1 MEEETINLILRKL
14 LRILLQIVL
23 RFDFYF
29 QESPPVEPI
38 LHTGEDMDEFMAKLG
53 EYNWAN
59 ETLVMNMA
67 QPAKKKGKKR
77 AASKGKKG
85 GKNLR
90 KNIQNVI
97 EVFNILY
104 FLFIITDGSVDVFV
118 TGFVTCIIDFLI
130 RSKVFSF

>member
-1 MEEETINLILRKL
+1 M
-14 LRILLQIVL
+14 L

-29 QESPPVEPI
+29 QESPPVGPI

-53 EYNWAN
+53 EYDWAN

-85 GKNLR
+85 GKPAKKAKR
-90 KNIQNVI
+90 TESEEEHSECDRGI
-97 EVFNILY
+97 
-104 FLFIITDGSVDVFV
+104 
-118 TGFVTCIIDFLI
+118 
-130 RSKVFSF
+130 

>member
-23 RFDFYF
+23 RFNFYF

-38 LHTGEDMDEFMAKLG
+38 LHTGEDMGEFMAKLG
-53 EYNWAN
+53 EYDWAN

-67 QPAKKKGKKR
+67 QPGKKR

-85 GKNLR
+85 GKPAKKAKGTESEEEHSEHDR
-90 KNIQNVI
+90 GI
-97 EVFNILY
+97 
-104 FLFIITDGSVDVFV
+104 
-118 TGFVTCIIDFLI
+118 
-130 RSKVFSF
+130 

>member
-1 MEEETINLILRKL
+1 M
-14 LRILLQIVL
+14 L

-29 QESPPVEPI
+29 EESPPVEPI

-53 EYNWAN
+53 EYDWAN

-77 AASKGKKG
+77 AASKGKKSESQLRKPRG
-85 GKNLR
+85 QNLR
-90 KNIQNVI
+90 KNIQNLI

-104 FLFIITDGSVDVFV
+104 FLFIITDGFIDVFV
-118 TGFVTCIIDFLI
+118 TGFVTCIVDFLI
-130 RSKVFSF
+130 QSKVFSF